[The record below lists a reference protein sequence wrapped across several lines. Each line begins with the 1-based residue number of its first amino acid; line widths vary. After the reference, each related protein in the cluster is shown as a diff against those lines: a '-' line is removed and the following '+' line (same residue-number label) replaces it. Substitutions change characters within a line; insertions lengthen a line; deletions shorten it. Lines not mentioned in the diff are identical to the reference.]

1 MSATKNNATIDLLV
15 RTVSEHL
22 APVTMLLEEFI
33 AATKGGLVVYTWR
46 SKRDQELR
54 NSLVNVLEEV
64 LHTGRSGERAMAG
77 AHSNCP
83 LRVEWQVNNTL
94 SIVFLAVFVSGERS
108 PNKTLSLDRIVEEF
122 VEHYNPNHH
131 LSEGFLEFLNAL
143 QTSKSQRAEASENV
157 IKKSVV
163 QQHRNMESMSLNVQ
177 DKEDFLG
184 QEEDFLGQEFDSQVV
199 AFQSTV
205 APSKSTRENK
215 SNLEKRAW
223 LWNFDQI
230 IIDKVSW
237 NKTVSRDRLDPILK
251 TLHELLV
258 HKNVAS
264 LLANQ
269 VCADIHSALV
279 HETIS
284 NKESLSEVI
293 DTTVRRSLR
302 QILSPGQ
309 CTDLLAQ
316 INTTK
321 LKKVPFTIVFIG
333 VNGVGKSTSLSK
345 VAAWLRSNNFSVLV
359 SACDTFRAGAVEQ
372 LRTHCCR
379 LGVPLYERGYEKDP
393 ALIARDAIAQ
403 AKRQGIDV
411 VLVDTAGRMQDNEP
425 LMRSLSKL
433 IDMNSPS
440 LVLFVGEAL
449 VGNDGVD
456 QLLKFNQSLA
466 DFSTRGKKQVIDGIV
481 VSKFDMI
488 DDKVGAVLS
497 MVHASRAP
505 IFFVGSGQTY
515 HDLQVP
521 NVEHLIDSLLS
532 ST

>member
-1 MSATKNNATIDLLV
+1 
-15 RTVSEHL
+15 
-22 APVTMLLEEFI
+22 MLLEEFI
-33 AATKGGLVVYTWR
+33 ASTKSGLVLYTWR
-46 SKRDQELR
+46 SKPDQELR

-64 LHTGRSGERAMAG
+64 LREGRSGERAMVG
-77 AHSNCP
+77 ARSNCP
-83 LRVEWQVNNTL
+83 LRLEWQVNNTV
-94 SIVFLAVFVSGERS
+94 SMVFLAVFISDERS
-108 PNKTLSLDRIVEEF
+108 PCETVCLDRIVEEF
-122 VEHYNPNHH
+122 GKHYNPDHH
-131 LSEGFLEFLNAL
+131 LDKRFTEFINML
-143 QTSKSQRAEASENV
+143 QTPKSQRGEAAEKV
-157 IKKSVV
+157 TKKSVV
-163 QQHRNMESMSLNVQ
+163 QQHRNMESMSLNVT
-177 DKEDFLG
+177 D
-184 QEEDFLGQEFDSQVV
+184 EESEEILDGDIDSQVV
-199 AFQSTV
+199 TFQNTV
-205 APSKSTRENK
+205 VPSERMRDNK
-215 SNLEKRAW
+215 SKLEKGAR
-223 LWNFDQI
+223 LWNSDSSF
-230 IIDKVSW
+230 IDKVSW
-237 NKTVSRDRLDPILK
+237 NKSVSRDQLDPILK
-251 TLHELLV
+251 KLYESLV

-264 LLANQ
+264 LLATQ

-279 HETIS
+279 SENIS
-284 NKESLSEVI
+284 SKSSLSEVI
-293 DTTVRRSLR
+293 DTTMRRSLR

-309 CTDLLAQ
+309 CTDLLSQ
-316 INTTK
+316 INTAK

-345 VAAWLRSNNFSVLV
+345 VAAWLRSNNLSVLV

-372 LRTHCCR
+372 LRTHCYR

-393 ALIARDAIAQ
+393 ASIARDAIAQ

-433 IDMNSPS
+433 IDTNSPS

-466 DFSTRGKKQVIDGIV
+466 DFSTRGKKQVIDGII

-505 IFFVGSGQTY
+505 VLFVGSGQTY
-515 HDLQVP
+515 RDLQIP
-521 NVEHLIDSLLS
+521 NLEHLIDSLLS

>member
-1 MSATKNNATIDLLV
+1 M
-15 RTVSEHL
+15 SEHL
-22 APVTMLLEEFI
+22 APVNMLLEEFI

-46 SKRDQELR
+46 SKHDQELR

-77 AHSNCP
+77 ARSNCP

-94 SIVFLAVFVSGERS
+94 SIVFLAVFISDERS
-108 PNKTLSLDRIVEEF
+108 PNETVSLDRIVEEF
-122 VEHYNPNHH
+122 EKHYNPTQHH
-131 LSEGFLEFLNAL
+131 LSEGFLEFLNML
-143 QTSKSQRAEASENV
+143 QTSKSLRAEASENV
-157 IKKSVV
+157 VKKSVV
-163 QQHRNMESMSLNVQ
+163 QQHRNMESMSSNVQ
-177 DKEDFLG
+177 DKEN
-184 QEEDFLGQEFDSQVV
+184 EEFDSRVV

-205 APSKSTRENK
+205 APSKKARENK

-223 LWNFDQI
+223 LWNFDQS

-237 NKTVSRDRLDPILK
+237 NKMVSRDRLEPILK

-258 HKNVAS
+258 RKNVAS
-264 LLANQ
+264 PLATQ

-279 HETIS
+279 HENIS

-433 IDMNSPS
+433 IDTNSPS

-456 QLLKFNQSLA
+456 QLLKFNLSLA
-466 DFSTRGKKQVIDGIV
+466 DFSTRGKKQVIDGII

-488 DDKVGAVLS
+488 DDKVGAILS